1 MKRFFETEIWAWIKV
16 VLEIALIGAI
26 ILAIFMVVKDF
37 GLAHAEEE
45 EDPYA
50 DCTKIW
56 VLCRD
61 DTYVCVREKPRKT
74 SDAFGGALN
83 CSMLKTDGKE
93 KNGFLHVVDVA
104 AEASTGWISKQYI
117 VYDPPEKMSQKALV
131 VSNGR
136 LAARKGI
143 NGKIRKWLKPMT
155 EVTILYHTEEWCLTN
170 YGYVQTEFL
179 EWIGDY
185 D

>member
-1 MKRFFETEIWAWIKV
+1 MKKFFHSEAWAWIRI
-16 VLEIALIGAI
+16 VLGLTLLITAI
-26 ILAIFMVVKDF
+26 LMTYTVMVDVGF
-37 GLAHAEEE
+37 AEE

-50 DCTKIW
+50 DCTPIW

-74 SDAFGGALN
+74 SDAFGGAINLA
-83 CSMLKTDGKE
+83 MLKTDGKE

-136 LAARKGI
+136 LAARKGV
-143 NGKIRKWLKPMT
+143 NGKVRKWLKPMT
-155 EVTILYHTEEWCLTN
+155 EVTILYWSSEWCLTN
-170 YGYVQTEFL
+170 YGYVQTEYL

>member
-1 MKRFFETEIWAWIKV
+1 MKKFFQSEAWLWIKAT
-16 VLEIALIGAI
+16 LELILVAAIMIAAFT
-26 ILAIFMVVKDF
+26 ILRNV
-37 GLAHAEEE
+37 GLAEE

-155 EVTILYHTEEWCLTN
+155 EVTILYWSSEWCLTN
-170 YGYVQTEFL
+170 YGYVQTEYL
-179 EWIGDY
+179 EWIGENE
-185 D
+185 

>member
-1 MKRFFETEIWAWIKV
+1 MKKFFQSEAWLWIKAALELILVAAILIV
-16 VLEIALIGAI
+16 VFTFLRNA
-26 ILAIFMVVKDF
+26 
-37 GLAHAEEE
+37 GLAEE

-155 EVTILYHTEEWCLTN
+155 EVTIQYWSSEWCLTN
-170 YGYVQTEFL
+170 YGYVQTEYL